1 MYNFSGYKTYKELFR
16 DLYYRNMSINEVEQK
31 QDEFDAVL
39 GALSEYS
46 PRDQKYIET
55 KNKLLYNAKHFYKGR
70 KKIIEEFK
78 NKIFLIYY
86 DDEDS
91 RFENSEEND
100 IRDNN
105 GLIDYEKLN
114 RLINLKRRSINDNL
128 FREYFKYQDPD
139 SMLKDLHSTRNTERS
154 DIQVAL
160 IKSALTNF
168 NN

>member
-1 MYNFSGYKTYKELFR
+1 MQNIFTRGEK
-16 DLYYRNMSINEVEQK
+16 
-31 QDEFDAVL
+31 
-39 GALSEYS
+39 
-46 PRDQKYIET
+46 
-55 KNKLLYNAKHFYKGR
+55 KLLKG
-70 KKIIEEFK
+70 FK

-91 RFENSEEND
+91 RFENGEEND

-128 FREYFKYQDPD
+128 FREYFKYQDLD
-139 SMLKDLHSTRNTERS
+139 SMLEDLHSTRNTERS